1 MRRTC
6 VLPLIFLLSGLSS
19 FGQSNRLNFDWTAGP
34 AVNAGGSNIH
44 YPFLGGLDLPQWSK
58 VDLNLDGVEDLV
70 AFDRQGGR
78 WITFIAENGNWVG
91 KPEYASLLPAVK
103 NWALFRDYNC
113 DGKKDLFAYVLGG
126 MGVWEN
132 TSTADSVHFT
142 WALSTP
148 YLRTNAG
155 STSTNLYNFSSDIPA
170 ISDIDDDGDLDILT
184 FGQSATINWHEGLS
198 ACALDFKLNTTCWGR
213 FEENLSSN
221 DLTLNGCAGV
231 QKLEFS
237 QKTSSGMHAGS
248 SLLTLNLNGDTLQDV
263 LIGDVSFTNLVAAYN
278 GGHIDSAFMVSKDTL
293 YPLAQPT
300 AIEYFPAA
308 FYEDVNFDSIP
319 DLIVGPNLNGSQNTK
334 NNWLYPNNGSLN
346 NPNWGTLDSAFL
358 VSDMLDIGSA
368 AKPALVDIDFD
379 GDLDLVVGG
388 KGLYT
393 APSTYESRML
403 LYKNTGTN
411 TAPAFTLTD
420 TDLANAGYN
429 NLGASLS
436 PTFGD
441 LDGDFDPDMIV
452 GTETG
457 ELFYYENTGSFTA
470 HSFTYRGSLQS
481 IDVGNFAAP
490 ALGDIDGDG
499 DLDLLVGNELGAI
512 AYYENTGSM
521 PGAFTL
527 VDATWAGIDMTSP
540 QAPDGYSV
548 PAFVFGQDTTLLIGS
563 ESLGVVQKDS
573 LRTIMSGATALD
585 LVLGGGAITST
596 SREETPF
603 GGSKRNG
610 RTQIVFSKDELMNAG
625 GIYGQIKTIGF
636 ELGTNASL
644 YLTQG
649 FDIKMTHVSDTTQT
663 TFITQSLQTVYSGI
677 RVMTTGWNDIALDV
691 PFTWNGTDHLL
702 VEICFSKHAQTG
714 DIPVK
719 LQSTSFTS
727 MRYGDVTG
735 WNGITNDGCQMPY
748 GGRSNK
754 RPNMRFNL
762 RPTLRSADTHFLAS
776 GSRLHPA
783 VGDLNADGYP
793 DVILGNMSG
802 GLHYFEGKAFNDI
815 SIEETA
821 MLPFKCKLY
830 PNPTQGSFQFECTD
844 PFITAAQIYSIQ
856 GRLLG
861 EVSVGTRNSI
871 LLAKGMYLVVFNA
884 TNGLR
889 SVERLMVQ

>member
-1 MRRTC
+1 MRRT
-6 VLPLIFLLSGLSS
+6 LLIPLVFLLFGLLSY
-19 FGQSNRLNFDWTAGP
+19 GQSNRLNFNWTAGP
-34 AVNAGGSNIH
+34 TVNANGSSIP
-44 YPFLGGLDLPQWSK
+44 YPFLGGADLPQWSK

-78 WITFIAENGNWVG
+78 WITFIAENGTWVG
-91 KPEYASLLPAVK
+91 KPEYASLLPEVQ
-103 NWALFRDYNC
+103 NWALFEDYNC
-113 DGKKDLFAYVLGG
+113 DGKQDLFAYTLGG
-126 MGVWEN
+126 IGVWEN
-132 TSTADSVHFT
+132 TSTVDSVSFT
-142 WALSTP
+142 WALNGS
-148 YLRTNAG
+148 YLTTDAG
-155 STSTNLYNFSSDIPA
+155 SSTTNLYNFSSDIPA
-170 ISDIDDDGDLDILT
+170 ISDLDGDGDLDILT
-184 FGQSATINWHEGLS
+184 FGQSATINWHEGAS
-198 ACALDFKLNTTCWGR
+198 PCALDFKLNTTCWGR

-231 QKLEFS
+231 QKLDFS
-237 QKTSSGMHAGS
+237 QKTSNGMHAGS
-248 SLLTLNLNGDTLQDV
+248 SLLVLNLNGDSLQDV

-293 YPLAQPT
+293 YPLLQPT

-308 FYEDVNFDSIP
+308 FYEDINFDSVP
-319 DLIVGPNLNGSQNTK
+319 DLIVSPNLNGSQNTR
-334 NNWLYPNNGSLN
+334 NNWLYPNNGVVN
-346 NPNWGTLDSAFL
+346 NPTWGTLDSAFL
-358 VSDMLDIGSA
+358 VRDMLDIGSA
-368 AKPALVDIDFD
+368 AKPAFVDIDFD
-379 GDLDLVVGG
+379 GDLDLVIGG

-393 APSTYESRML
+393 APGTYESRML
-403 LYKNTGTN
+403 LYKNTGIN

-420 TDLANAGYN
+420 TDLANAGFN

-457 ELFYYENTGSFTA
+457 QLFYYENTGSFTS
-470 HSFTYRGSLQS
+470 HSYTYRGSLQS
-481 IDVGNFAAP
+481 IDVGNFATP
-490 ALGDIDGDG
+490 ALGDLDGDG
-499 DLDLLVGNELGAI
+499 DLDLLVGNELGTI
-512 AYYENTGSM
+512 AYYQNTSAM
-521 PGAFTL
+521 PNAFTL
-527 VDATWAGIDMTSP
+527 VDAAWAGINTTSP
-540 QAPDGYSV
+540 QAPDGYSA
-548 PAFVFGQDTTLLIGS
+548 PAFVYGQDTTILIGS
-563 ESLGVVQKDS
+563 ESLGVVQMDS

-585 LVLGGGAITST
+585 LVFGGGTAASS
-596 SREETPF
+596 SRTETPF

-610 RTQIVFSKDELMNAG
+610 RTQIVFSKAELLNAG

-636 ELGTNASL
+636 ELGTNSSL

-649 FDIKMTHVSDTTQT
+649 FDIKMTHVADTTQSA
-663 TFITQSLQTVYSGI
+663 FVTQNLQTVYSGI
-677 RVMTTGWNDIALDV
+677 RVMTTGWNDIPLDL

-714 DIPVK
+714 DIPVQ
-719 LQSTSFTS
+719 LQTTSFAS

-748 GGRSNK
+748 GGRSTK

-762 RPTLRSADTHFLAS
+762 RPTLSSTDTHFSAS

-815 SIEETA
+815 AVEETPA
-821 MLPFKCKLY
+821 LPTHCILY
-830 PNPTQGSFQFECTD
+830 PNPTRGTFQFECTN
-844 PFITAAQIYSIQ
+844 PGITSAQIYTIQ

-861 EVSVGTRNSI
+861 TIAAGNKNQFT
-871 LLAKGMYLVVFNA
+871 LAKGMYLVVFQIE
-884 TNGLR
+884 NGSP
-889 SVERLMVQ
+889 SVERLIVQ